1 MVIRMKRNER
11 SLARGLSRAMA
22 AVMLASILMMSVAC
36 TRGGMSDMNGD
47 NGTVQESAT
56 TPMTPEAATR

>member
-1 MVIRMKRNER
+1 MG
-11 SLARGLSRAMA
+11 AT
-22 AVMLASILMMSVAC
+22 MLAAILMMSVSC
-36 TRGGMSDMNGD
+36 TRGGMVDTDAG